1 MQSPSQ
7 RSHDNWVQP
16 LCWASVVLDG
26 FDLVALAV
34 VFPVLLSDHVWG
46 LTPGSASAI
55 ATIGLVGMTVGALL
69 VGTIAESVGRRRALI
84 ISVACFSLFTL
95 LSAAAPSA
103 AVFTVLRF
111 LAGLGLGGCIPV
123 AVTLVAEHK
132 ASRGQSSSATTLVM
146 TGFNV
151 GAVLC
156 AMLGMVLVPAFGWRA
171 IIVAGAL
178 PAFVLVPL
186 LVRYLPE
193 SDVFD
198 AVRRVESRPTR
209 LGRTALVEIFRG
221 RLLRASVAF
230 WVATFMGLMLIY
242 GLNTWLPEIMHVA
255 GYSLGH
261 SLGFLLTLN
270 LGAIL
275 GYFAGGRLADRRG
288 ARTAT
293 VAWFCGS
300 ATFLALFSLPLPEA
314 ALYMVLFLAGFF
326 VFSSQAL
333 TYAYTQRVYPE
344 HARAVGVGWTA
355 GVGRLGAICGPLLGG
370 ALLST
375 GFAYPWGFFVFALV
389 GALGA
394 AAAWAVPAA
403 PPTAK
408 PVTVPAPA
416 QPATPSPA
424 GADGLHSQLE

>member
-34 VFPVLLSDHVWG
+34 VFPVLLGDHVWG

-132 ASRGQSSSATTLVM
+132 ASRGQSSSATTLLM

-156 AMLGMVLVPAFGWRA
+156 AMLGMVLVPELGWRA
-171 IIVAGAL
+171 LIVAGAL

-193 SDVFD
+193 SEVFY
-198 AVRRVESRPTR
+198 AVRRVERRPTR
-209 LGRTALVEIFRG
+209 LGRAALAEIFRG
-221 RLLRASVAF
+221 RLLRASLAF

-275 GYFAGGRLADRRG
+275 GYLVGGRLADRRG

-293 VAWFCGS
+293 IAWFCGS

-314 ALYMVLFLAGFF
+314 ALYVVLFLAGFF

-375 GFAYPWGFFVFALV
+375 GAAYPWGFFVFALV

-403 PPTAK
+403 TTTTK
-408 PVTVPAPA
+408 PLTVPTQA
-416 QPATPSPA
+416 QPATTAPA
-424 GADGLHSQLE
+424 GANGVHSQVE